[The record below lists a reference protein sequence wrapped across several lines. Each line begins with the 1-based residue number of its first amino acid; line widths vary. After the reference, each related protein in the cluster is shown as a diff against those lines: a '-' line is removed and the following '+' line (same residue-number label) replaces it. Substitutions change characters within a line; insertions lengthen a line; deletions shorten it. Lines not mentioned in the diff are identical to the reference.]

1 MKKQNVLKLTESAVM
16 IALASILSLLAI
28 FKMPYGGSVTAC
40 SMLPI
45 IIIAYRHGVLW
56 GILTGLAHAI
66 LQCIMGLD
74 NLAYATSF
82 AAGVAIVMLDYILAF
97 TFLGFGG
104 IFRGKFK
111 NDGTAMALGAVV
123 CCIIRY
129 ICHVISGCTV
139 WAGVSI
145 PDAQGLIFSLG
156 YNLAYM
162 LPEAAVTVAAAYFA
176 GKCFDFTQNPIRRRA
191 SAGTGGL
198 SVLGSVIL
206 CAAVVVDSI
215 MLFMAMQSEDGY
227 DITLIKSN
235 ANWGVMLVILLVG
248 IVCMIGT
255 SVYKRYKESK
265 SIQ

>member
-1 MKKQNVLKLTESAVM
+1 MKKQSVLKLTESAVM
-16 IALASILSLLAI
+16 IALATILSLLAI

-45 IIIAYRHGVLW
+45 IIIAYRHNIVW
-56 GILTGLAHAI
+56 GILTGLAHAM

-82 AAGVAIVMLDYILAF
+82 TAGVAIIMLDYILAF
-97 TFLGFGG
+97 TCLGLGG
-104 IFRGKFK
+104 IFKGKVK
-111 NDGTAMALGAVV
+111 SDAVALALGALV

-129 ICHVISGCTV
+129 VCHVISGCTV

-162 LPEAAVTVAAAYFA
+162 LPEAVVTVAAAYFA

-191 SAGTGGL
+191 QSDNSGM
-198 SVLGSVIL
+198 SVIGAMIL
-206 CAAVVVDSI
+206 CIAVVVDSI

-227 DITLIKSN
+227 DITLVKNN
-235 ANWGVMLVILLVG
+235 ANWVQMLIILGVG
-248 IVCMIGT
+248 ILGMI
-255 SVYKRYKESK
+255 VANVIKKYKTK
-265 SIQ
+265 

>member
-1 MKKQNVLKLTESAVM
+1 MKKQSVLKLTESAVM
-16 IALASILSLLAI
+16 IALATILSLLAI

-45 IIIAYRHGVLW
+45 IIIAYRHNVVW
-56 GILTGLAHAI
+56 GLLTGLAHAM

-97 TFLGFGG
+97 TCLGLGG
-104 IFRGKFK
+104 IFKGKIK
-111 NDGTAMALGAVV
+111 SDGTALALGALV

-129 ICHVISGCTV
+129 VCHVISGCTV

-162 LPEAAVTVAAAYFA
+162 LPEAVVTVAAAYFA

-191 SAGTGGL
+191 RSDNSGM
-198 SVLGSVIL
+198 SVIGAMIL
-206 CAAVVVDSI
+206 CIAVVVDSI

-227 DITLIKSN
+227 DITLIKDN
-235 ANWGVMLVILLVG
+235 ANWVQMLVILGVG
-248 IVCMIGT
+248 ILGMI
-255 SVYKRYKESK
+255 VANIIKKYKTK
-265 SIQ
+265 

>member
-1 MKKQNVLKLTESAVM
+1 MKKQSVLKLTESAVM
-16 IALASILSLLAI
+16 IALATILSLLAI

-45 IIIAYRHGVLW
+45 IIIAYRHNIVW
-56 GILTGLAHAI
+56 GILTGLAHAM

-97 TFLGFGG
+97 TCLGLGG
-104 IFRGKFK
+104 IFKGKIK
-111 NDGTAMALGAVV
+111 SDGTALALGALV

-129 ICHVISGCTV
+129 VCHVISGCTV

-145 PDAQGLIFSLG
+145 PDDQGLIFSLG

-162 LPEAAVTVAAAYFA
+162 LPEAVVTVAAAYFA

-191 SAGTGGL
+191 QSDNSGM
-198 SVLGSVIL
+198 SVIGAMIL
-206 CAAVVVDSI
+206 CIAVVVDSI

-227 DITLIKSN
+227 DITLIKDN
-235 ANWGVMLVILLVG
+235 ANWVQMLIILGVG
-248 IVCMIGT
+248 ILGMI
-255 SVYKRYKESK
+255 VANIIKKYKTK
-265 SIQ
+265 